1 MDNELLPG
9 ALAIVAHARRPIMSA
24 ALKHFHEGRVYPR
37 NNQHRRALFP
47 RRCVSRPVQ
56 PLPPPSWDLIVN
68 GNARLRIEL
77 QPPLY
82 FLRIASIRNVRF
94 LALSGLSCPRFDVNS
109 SKKEKG
115 KIEFELNWIV
125 ERERIDSSSR
135 SSSAAA
141 NLFSL
146 YRASS
151 IFEKRSSAGAVCG
164 HLLAHPRIIHCLR
177 HLFSINTF
185 QFRIIEGKDFV
196 NRDTLLSWRIRWNRC
211 ATRNIYIYIK
221 RVIWYI
227 HLRAWISL
235 LLKDSLPIL

>member
-1 MDNELLPG
+1 
-9 ALAIVAHARRPIMSA
+9 MSA

-94 LALSGLSCPRFDVNS
+94 LALSGLSCPRFDMNS

-115 KIEFELNWIV
+115 KIEFELNW
-125 ERERIDSSSR
+125 IDSSSR

-196 NRDTLLSWRIRWNRC
+196 NRDTLLSWKAADSMKSMRD
-211 ATRNIYIYIK
+211 TEYIYIYETGYMIHTFTSLDIFIAK
-221 RVIWYI
+221 RFTAYF
-227 HLRAWISL
+227 LDTSSDNAF
-235 LLKDSLPIL
+235 

>member
-1 MDNELLPG
+1 
-9 ALAIVAHARRPIMSA
+9 MSA

-125 ERERIDSSSR
+125 EREGSTRVLNRVPRQRIYSRCIARRPSLRNDRRPVQCAVTSSPTLV
-135 SSSAAA
+135 
-141 NLFSL
+141 LFT
-146 YRASS
+146 A
-151 IFEKRSSAGAVCG
+151 C
-164 HLLAHPRIIHCLR
+164 
-177 HLFSINTF
+177 
-185 QFRIIEGKDFV
+185 
-196 NRDTLLSWRIRWNRC
+196 DTC
-211 ATRNIYIYIK
+211 F
-221 RVIWYI
+221 
-227 HLRAWISL
+227 
-235 LLKDSLPIL
+235 P